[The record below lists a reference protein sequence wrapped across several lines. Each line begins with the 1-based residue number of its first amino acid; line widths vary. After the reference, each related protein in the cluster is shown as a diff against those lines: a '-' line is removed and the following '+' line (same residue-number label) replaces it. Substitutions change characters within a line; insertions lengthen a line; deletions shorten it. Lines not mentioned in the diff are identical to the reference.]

1 MLEKSTSC
9 NVSNGGNTKTDEV
22 RDAQEQIKKLK
33 SDVKELRK
41 QIRVYIIIT
50 LSTLITK
57 LKTLCP

>member
-9 NVSNGGNTKTDEV
+9 NVSNGGNTKADEV

-33 SDVKELRK
+33 SEVKELRK
-41 QIRVYIIIT
+41 QIRVYI

-57 LKTLCP
+57 VKTLCP